1 MDEKKNFYFLEMN
14 TRLQVEHPVT
24 ELISGVDL
32 VEQQI
37 RIARGE
43 VLQIEQKDLKIN
55 GHALELRVYAED
67 PTDDFLPS
75 VGVLERY
82 RKPSGKGIRVDDGFE
97 EGMEIPIYYDPMLS
111 KLVTYGT
118 SREEALHIM
127 LEAIKL
133 YEVKG
138 VATTLPFGKFVF
150 NHEAFRSGNFDTH
163 FVKNFYTPEILE
175 EEAKEEAYL
184 AALTAM
190 RQYQEDQRKL
200 RLPEVTSE
208 TKTNE

>member
-1 MDEKKNFYFLEMN
+1 MDENKNFYFLEMN

-43 VLQIEQKDLKIN
+43 VLQIEQKDLKIK

-75 VGVLERY
+75 VGTLERY
-82 RKPSGKGIRVDDGFE
+82 RKPSGEGIRVDDGFE

-111 KLVTYGT
+111 KLVTYGAN
-118 SREEALHIM
+118 REAAIQLM
-127 LEAIKL
+127 LEAIKA

-150 NHEAFRSGNFDTH
+150 NHEAFRSGDFDTH

-175 EEAKEEAYL
+175 EEVKEEAYL
-184 AALTAM
+184 AALMAM
-190 RQYQEDQRKL
+190 KQYQADQKKL

-208 TKTNE
+208 IKTNE